1 MYGQR
6 TTPDLTEVRSLQI
19 DSRQKTAP
27 RTRTMICASTSYFH
41 ASPSRE
47 AVVQGLPAR
56 RRTYPRKH
64 VGDHAKYTTPHPRT
78 RTTSALKHLDPV
90 NVEIDALSVRGGVC
104 LNTCKKKN
112 ERKKRGAT
120 RKPATLCS
128 HAKTSS
134 HLELFGTPGMD
145 TRTMDTVVFFLF
157 WTVYGQGGR
166 PAVLVRTTWDR
177 HVPVPHGPFSTIVT
191 RDARRKH
198 PSNITRLA
206 RRGDRNPQLPIFDR
220 NTLHSEVHSAPR
232 GL

>member
-64 VGDHAKYTTPHPRT
+64 VGDHAKYTTPHPTNMSKTPRT

-90 NVEIDALSVRGGVC
+90 NVEIDALSVRGGVY
-104 LNTCKKKN
+104 LNMCKKKN
-112 ERKKRGAT
+112 ERKKRGAN

-145 TRTMDTVVFFLF
+145 TRTMDTVVFFVLDGLRSR
-157 WTVYGQGGR
+157 WT
-166 PAVLVRTTWDR
+166 ASSTRT
-177 HVPVPHGPFSTIVT
+177 HNLGPPCT
-191 RDARRKH
+191 RAAR
-198 PSNITRLA
+198 
-206 RRGDRNPQLPIFDR
+206 PIFNQCNPGR
-220 NTLHSEVHSAPR
+220 KAETSLQHNAVGP
-232 GL
+232 